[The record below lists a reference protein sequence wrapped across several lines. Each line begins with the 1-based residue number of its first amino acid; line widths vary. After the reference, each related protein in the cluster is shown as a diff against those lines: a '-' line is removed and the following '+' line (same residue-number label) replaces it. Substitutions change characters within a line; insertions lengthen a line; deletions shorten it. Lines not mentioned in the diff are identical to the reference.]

1 MNLQSKE
8 TIKAISFVV
17 SRVQKREFLFH
28 RSYCRLDSHTSDEH
42 LMTQKIVN
50 GLNVQEV
57 QALIEAVKKE
67 PGIAQARFHTS
78 TNWITG
84 FQNQASIK
92 DFTLGGVT
100 NSTSRTKPF
109 TVVGDHPQELLG
121 TNKGPSS
128 VELLLAALGHCI
140 GSGFST
146 YGAHMGIPIV
156 SLVVEI
162 QGDVD
167 LQGMLALPEP
177 GKVRPGFQKIM
188 AKYYVQSEAPR
199 EQLQQLGKLAE
210 DLSPTR
216 DSLRAVPFSSE
227 LVVK

>member
-1 MNLQSKE
+1 M
-8 TIKAISFVV
+8 V
-17 SRVQKREFLFH
+17 
-28 RSYCRLDSHTSDEH
+28 
-42 LMTQKIVN
+42 TQKIVN
-50 GLNVQEV
+50 GLNVLDV
-57 QALIEAVKKE
+57 QSLIEAVKKQPE
-67 PGIAQARFHTS
+67 IAQARFYTS
-78 TNWITG
+78 TSWVTG
-84 FQNQASIK
+84 FQNQASVK

-100 NSTSRTKPF
+100 NSTSRTIPF

-140 GSGFST
+140 ASGFST
-146 YGAHMGIPIV
+146 YGAHMGIPIE

-177 GKVRPGFQKIM
+177 GKVRPGFQKIK

-199 EQLQQLGKLAE
+199 EQLQELAKLAE

>member
-1 MNLQSKE
+1 MQH
-8 TIKAISFVV
+8 
-17 SRVQKREFLFH
+17 VQKRESIFH
-28 RSYCRLDSHTSDEH
+28 RSYCRLNSSVSDEH
-42 LMTQKIVN
+42 MMTQKMVN

-84 FQNQASIK
+84 FQNQASVK

-100 NSTSRTKPF
+100 NSTSRTEPF

-140 GSGFST
+140 ASGFST
-146 YGAHMGIPIV
+146 YGAHMGIPIK

-177 GKVRPGFQKIM
+177 GKVRPGFQKIR
-188 AKYYVQSEAPR
+188 AKYYIQSEATR
-199 EQLQQLGKLAE
+199 EQLQQLAKLAE
-210 DLSPTR
+210 DLSPTK

>member
-1 MNLQSKE
+1 M
-8 TIKAISFVV
+8 I
-17 SRVQKREFLFH
+17 
-28 RSYCRLDSHTSDEH
+28 
-42 LMTQKIVN
+42 TQEIVN
-50 GLNVQEV
+50 GLNVQEIRS
-57 QALIEAVKKE
+57 LIEAVKKE
-67 PGIAQARFHTS
+67 PEIAQARFYTS
-78 TNWITG
+78 TSWVTG
-84 FQNQASIK
+84 FQNEASVK
-92 DFTLGGVT
+92 DFVLGGVT

-128 VELLLAALGHCI
+128 VELVLAALGHCI
-140 GSGFST
+140 ASGFST
-146 YGAHMGIPIV
+146 YGAHMGIAIK

-177 GKVRPGFQKIM
+177 GKVRPGFQKIN
-188 AKYYVQSEAPR
+188 AKYWVQSEAPR
-199 EQLQQLGKLAE
+199 GQLQQLAKLAE
-210 DLSPTR
+210 DLSPTK